1 MQFLIPIIILGA
13 MLLFSMIKVVY
24 EYERPVI
31 FRLGRLLAARGPG
44 LLFLIPIID
53 KLRKVD
59 IRVITMDVP
68 PQDVITRDNISI
80 KVNAVVFFRV
90 IDVNRAVTAVE
101 NYLYSTSQ
109 KAQTSLRTVCGQVE
123 LDDLLSN
130 REELNSKLQ
139 EILDRATDP
148 WGIKVSQVEIKHID
162 LPPEMQ
168 RAMAKQAEAERERRA
183 KIINAEGEFQSA
195 QKLLEAAQ
203 VIAQEPQALQ
213 LRYLQT
219 LREIATENSSTIVF
233 PVPIDFL
240 EAFRRS
246 S

>member
-1 MQFLIPIIILGA
+1 MQFLIPITILGA

-31 FRLGRLLAARGPG
+31 FRLGRLLAGRGPG